1 MLKFCSLYSGS
12 SGNSLLIESDKTKI
26 LVDCGTSAKKI
37 TTALNKLSIDIT
49 NIDAILVTHEHTDHV
64 QSLGTIS
71 KKYDIPVFANF
82 ETWNAMPKQ
91 TEKIDIANRN
101 TFENDNEFQIGN
113 LQIFPF
119 STPHDAANPCG
130 FSIVNGNKK
139 LSIAT
144 DLGHMNEAIFEN
156 LKGSSFML
164 LEANYEPEVL
174 KMSQYPFLL
183 KRRIAGPHG
192 HLSNNEAGQTISALI
207 NNDLKEVML
216 RTS

>member
-1 MLKFCSLYSGS
+1 
-12 SGNSLLIESDKTKI
+12 
-26 LVDCGTSAKKI
+26 
-37 TTALNKLSIDIT
+37 
-49 NIDAILVTHEHTDHV
+49 
-64 QSLGTIS
+64 
-71 KKYDIPVFANF
+71 
-82 ETWNAMPKQ
+82 MPKQ
-91 TEKIDIANRN
+91 TEKIDIKNRN
-101 TFENDNEFQIGN
+101 VFKNDNEFQIGN

-130 FSIVNGNKK
+130 FSIVNGDKK

-144 DLGHMNEAIFEN
+144 DLGHMNEVIFEN

-207 NNDLKEVML
+207 NKDLKEVML
-216 RTS
+216 RTY